1 MKTEKAVEKVFG
13 EKPENVEEIS
23 EGLKH
28 ETYTITVSG
37 KEYILQF
44 SGDEYD
50 DHESLKQCLKMYE
63 LLSDTVKVP
72 EAATQEVQDIDG
84 EKYTI
89 VEKIEG
95 ESGEKNISPEKTRKA
110 GRELAK
116 IHDFTELEKEGWLE
130 FKDEGL
136 EVVEFEEGSLK
147 QHYLTELEGKLQ
159 ILKDEG
165 LEDLAEKVE
174 KFIEER
180 KEVWPEEFTPV
191 ICHDDFTPDNT
202 IYLDG
207 EVNGIIDMDYAFSG
221 LDARNIVKASNSFW
235 MHDPAKEWPREKFY
249 QGYSE
254 ERPLPDNFE
263 EMEEFFRIETL
274 IQLVA
279 SLIDMEVLTEDQV
292 EFYQEKIEEEMDK
305 EA

>member
-1 MKTEKAVEKVFG
+1 MVIPKAVEQVFG
-13 EKPENVEEIS
+13 EKPEKVEEIS

-37 KEYILQF
+37 QEYILQF

-63 LLSDTVKVP
+63 ILSDTVKVP
-72 EAATQEVQDIDG
+72 EAVTKEVKEIGG

-89 VEKIEG
+89 VKKIEG

-116 IHDFTELEKEGWLE
+116 IHNYTELDKEGWLE
-130 FKDEGL
+130 FTDEGL
-136 EVVEFEEGSLK
+136 EIVKFEEGSLK
-147 QHYLTELEGKLQ
+147 QHYLAELEGKLQ
-159 ILKDEG
+159 ILRDEG
-165 LEDLAEKVE
+165 LEKLAEKVE
-174 KFIEER
+174 NFIEER
-180 KEVWPEEFTPV
+180 KDVWPEEYTPV

-221 LDARNIVKASNSFW
+221 LDARNIVKAANSFW
-235 MHDPAKEWPREKFY
+235 MHDPAKEWPRQKFY

-274 IQLVA
+274 VQLVA
-279 SLIDMEVLTEDQV
+279 SLIDMDVLTEDQK
-292 EFYQEKIEEEMDK
+292 EFYQDKIEEELEK
-305 EA
+305 